1 LSSDLDAHK
10 EQNLEILAMHDEEYQ
25 NKIIGLDKRLLDQ
38 EILL

>member
-1 LSSDLDAHK
+1 MSSDLDAHK

-25 NKIIGLDKRLLDQ
+25 EKIIGLDKRLLDQ